1 VRNLYAVLLIVTAI
15 GCGSQPGLKSA
26 PVDITG
32 KVSLKGQPI
41 GDVAVTF
48 QPLDQGHVKS
58 MPVKPD
64 GSFEGSLISGTY
76 AYAITQSTGANAAT
90 ALAKV
95 DPQYLEPNMQ
105 RTVTIEPGKE
115 VLIALD

>member
-1 VRNLYAVLLIVTAI
+1 MRNLYALLLITVTV

-32 KVSLKGQPI
+32 KVSQKGQPI

-48 QPLDQGHVKS
+48 QPLDKGHVKS
-58 MPVKPD
+58 LPVKPD

-76 AYAITQSTGANAAT
+76 AYSITQSTAANTAT

-95 DPQYLEPNMQ
+95 DPQYLEPNLQ

>member
-1 VRNLYAVLLIVTAI
+1 MRNFCALLLVALVV
-15 GCGSQPGLKSA
+15 GCGMQPGLKSA

-32 KVSLKGQPI
+32 KVSQKGQPI
-41 GDVAVTF
+41 GDVSVTF
-48 QPLDQGHVKS
+48 QPLDKGHMKS
-58 MPVKPD
+58 LQVKPD

-76 AYAITQSTGANAAT
+76 AYSITQSTGANATT

-95 DPQYLEPNMQ
+95 DPQYLEANLQ

>member
-1 VRNLYAVLLIVTAI
+1 MRNLCTLLLITLVV
-15 GCGSQPGLKSA
+15 GCGVQPGLKSA

-32 KVSLKGQPI
+32 KVSQKGQPI

-48 QPLDQGHVKS
+48 QPLDKGHVKS
-58 MPVKPD
+58 LPVKPD
-64 GSFEGSLISGTY
+64 GSFEGSMISGTY
-76 AYAITQSTGANAAT
+76 AYSITQSTSANATT

-95 DPQYLEPNMQ
+95 DPQYLEPNLQ

>member
-1 VRNLYAVLLIVTAI
+1 MRNLCVLMLVTMTI

-32 KVSLKGQPI
+32 KVSQKGQPL

-48 QPLDQGHVKS
+48 RPLDKGHEKSLPVKS
-58 MPVKPD
+58 D

-76 AYAITQSTGANAAT
+76 AYSITQSTGANAAT

-95 DPQYLEPNMQ
+95 DPEYLEPNLQ

>member
-1 VRNLYAVLLIVTAI
+1 MRNLCTLLLITLVV
-15 GCGSQPGLKSA
+15 GCGVQPGLKSV

-32 KVSLKGQPI
+32 KVSQKGQPI

-48 QPLDQGHVKS
+48 QPLDKGHVKS
-58 MPVKPD
+58 LPVKPD
-64 GSFEGSLISGTY
+64 GSFEGSMISGTY
-76 AYAITQSTGANAAT
+76 AYSITQSTSANATT

-95 DPQYLEPNMQ
+95 DPQYLEPNLQ